1 MIQHIK
7 CLITLLLLICFSCKE
22 DKIYKNIVEKNA
34 TIIKPVKTKQET
46 KTFTFYKAFSFCE
59 NQVGYFTEQEAR
71 DLYIDKTIT
80 LNIDSE
86 KKANQ
91 LSIYTEEKFKCIY
104 RNLDIG
110 GKIEIKY
117 FKTKDVFPFD
127 NIALLDNKYIV
138 VSRDGYFFVFIN
150 NSENKK
156 NTVSK
161 ETISFQGFELLF
173 NHKLIGLSIID
184 EKEVDLYKKYGL
196 DFSTV
201 CVCDS
206 PSMYIDINSKELII
220 FNYCDSNK
228 SMSTIKNKTIFKIVK
243 TENEGNKISITAS
256 PNLKLTFEKKTK
268 FPVFQMQVKG
278 DFPTEYV
285 GNDLKKNFTSTPE
298 KFKKIDCGDFGG

>member
-22 DKIYKNIVEKNA
+22 DKTYKNIVEKK
-34 TIIKPVKTKQET
+34 TIIIRPIETKQET
-46 KTFTFYKAFSFCE
+46 KTFIFYKAFSFCD
-59 NQVGYFTEQEAR
+59 NQVGYFTGQEAR

-80 LNIDSE
+80 LNTNDE
-86 KKANQ
+86 KKLNK
-91 LSIYTEEKFKCIY
+91 LSAYTEEKFKCIY
-104 RNLDIG
+104 KNLGIDRI
-110 GKIEIKY
+110 IETKY

-127 NIALLDNKYIV
+127 NIVLLDNKYIV

-150 NSENKK
+150 KSENKK

-161 ETISFQGFELLF
+161 EPISFQGFELLF

-184 EKEVDLYKKYGL
+184 EKEVNLYKKYGL

-206 PSMYIDINSKELII
+206 PSMYIDTNSKELII
-220 FNYCDSNK
+220 FNYCDVNK
-228 SMSTIKNKTIFKIVK
+228 SMSTIENKTIFKITK
-243 TENEGNKISITAS
+243 IENEGNKISITSS
-256 PNLKLTFEKKTK
+256 PNLKLTFEKKPE

-278 DFPTEYV
+278 DFPTKYV
-285 GNDLKKNFTSTPE
+285 GNDLKKNFTSTPQ
-298 KFKKIDCGDFGG
+298 KFKKIECGDFGG